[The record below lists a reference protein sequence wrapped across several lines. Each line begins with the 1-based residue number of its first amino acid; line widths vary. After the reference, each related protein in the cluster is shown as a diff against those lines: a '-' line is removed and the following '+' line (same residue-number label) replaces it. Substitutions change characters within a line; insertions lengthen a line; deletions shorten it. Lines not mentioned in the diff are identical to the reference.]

1 MKQKQILKDWAIE
14 IIILVIAIVL
24 AFLNPS
30 KVSSALLSA
39 TKTYLNL
46 FIVIVAIALLASFIV
61 VTIPKQTIG
70 KIIGKQSGIKGILIG
85 ATFGTSMIGPA
96 YMFFPFFKELRGKGA
111 GANIIATTI
120 GAWAIKIA
128 WIPFA
133 ITVLGWKF
141 TFFFNGLIFV
151 FSILSGIFV
160 GAFFKD

>member
-1 MKQKQILKDWAIE
+1 MKRILKDWAIE
-14 IIILVIAIVL
+14 ITILIIAIVL

-39 TKTYLNL
+39 MKTFLNL
-46 FIVIVAIALLASFIV
+46 FVVIVAVALLSSFIV

-85 ATFGTSMIGPA
+85 ATFGTLMIGPA

-141 TFFFNGLIFV
+141 VLFFNGLIFMFAV
-151 FSILSGIFV
+151 LSGLFV
-160 GAFFKD
+160 GAFLKD

>member
-14 IIILVIAIVL
+14 IIIFVIVIVL

-85 ATFGTSMIGPA
+85 ATFGTLMIGPA

-111 GANIIATTI
+111 GVNVIATTI

-133 ITVLGWKF
+133 ITVLGWKV
-141 TFFFNGLIFV
+141 TFFFQWIDICIFDS
-151 FSILSGIFV
+151 FGNFCGGFL
-160 GAFFKD
+160 